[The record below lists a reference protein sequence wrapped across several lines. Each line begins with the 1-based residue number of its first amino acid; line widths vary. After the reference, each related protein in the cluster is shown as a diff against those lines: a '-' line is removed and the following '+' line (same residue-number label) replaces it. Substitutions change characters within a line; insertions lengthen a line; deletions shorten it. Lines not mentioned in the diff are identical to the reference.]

1 MFLTRVLC
9 CAENLL
15 EEAANDIMGD
25 AGPHAS
31 TKGMASASTPSRP
44 HRTANVA
51 LLLPI
56 LVILIAA
63 CNFV

>member
-1 MFLTRVLC
+1 
-9 CAENLL
+9 LL